1 MILLLHTVH
10 AGIFSRFILFKK
22 RRVSH
27 IPLSTTPRGAAQRR
41 LQTVSRLSPRGP
53 WSPAGHTALRGLL
66 TACPLQAE
74 KNLLLQEKIQVLQQ
88 RNEDLKAR
96 IDQNTVVTRWGART
110 PGLAG
115 HVSPTER
122 LCSWA
127 RGLRVCPGTPWPCS
141 SELEASPKARGR
153 GHRRGWRLQGLASGG
168 GLGARRQLAVPRPRG
183 ASPAPCSLSGAD
195 PERRRLQSRHP
206 GPARGGRKGR
216 ATGLERAGEKPCS
229 QRQLLLGGSNSV
241 SLPCSEVPPLPRKD
255 VETPPSRRQH
265 GGRQG
270 VGLRRPAGGYTVHEA
285 RAGRQ
290 AGRCRCEAAAPGARA
305 FRLAGQQV
313 GRGQTSVR
321 GRGRHSPG
329 RGGQMAPRVPGQH
342 PPLSPAPRGPP
353 HQLPRHFL
361 PLPLA
366 FAVCTGRPAP
376 PHPGRGMS
384 VHSVWAG
391 GPGDKRRS
399 RFGRGRVWR
408 QPALSLTPHSGGRL
422 LPWPVARRLE
432 LRPPDSLAYSCPRA
446 DSCRRRMLT
455 SRSTWRRRRRRRR
468 G

>member
-1 MILLLHTVH
+1 MTYVIILLLHTVH
-10 AGIFSRFILFKK
+10 AGIFSHFILFKK

-41 LQTVSRLSPRGP
+41 LQTLSRLSPRGP

-66 TACPLQAE
+66 TARPLQAE

-216 ATGLERAGEKPCS
+216 TAGLERAGEKPCS
-229 QRQLLLGGSNSV
+229 QRQLLLGGSDSV

-265 GGRQG
+265 GGGQG

-329 RGGQMAPRVPGQH
+329 QGSQIAPRVPGRH
-342 PPLSPAPRGPP
+342 PPLSPSPPGASAPAAPATSCLCLWLLLCARGGQ
-353 HQLPRHFL
+353 HLPIR
-361 PLPLA
+361 
-366 FAVCTGRPAP
+366 
-376 PHPGRGMS
+376 
-384 VHSVWAG
+384 AG
-391 GPGDKRRS
+391 G
-399 RFGRGRVWR
+399 
-408 QPALSLTPHSGGRL
+408 
-422 LPWPVARRLE
+422 
-432 LRPPDSLAYSCPRA
+432 
-446 DSCRRRMLT
+446 
-455 SRSTWRRRRRRRR
+455 
-468 G
+468 

>member
-1 MILLLHTVH
+1 M
-10 AGIFSRFILFKK
+10 
-22 RRVSH
+22 
-27 IPLSTTPRGAAQRR
+27 
-41 LQTVSRLSPRGP
+41 
-53 WSPAGHTALRGLL
+53 
-66 TACPLQAE
+66 
-74 KNLLLQEKIQVLQQ
+74 
-88 RNEDLKAR
+88 
-96 IDQNTVVTRWGART
+96 
-110 PGLAG
+110 
-115 HVSPTER
+115 SPTER

-127 RGLRVCPGTPWPCS
+127 RGLRVCPGTPRPCS

-153 GHRRGWRLQGLASGG
+153 GHRRGWRLQGLASGV

-216 ATGLERAGEKPCS
+216 TAGLERAGEKPCS
-229 QRQLLLGGSNSV
+229 QRQLLLGGSDSV

-265 GGRQG
+265 GEGQVWG
-270 VGLRRPAGGYTVHEA
+270 SVGQRAVTPSTRPE
-285 RAGRQ
+285 
-290 AGRCRCEAAAPGARA
+290 PGARLGA
-305 FRLAGQQV
+305 AGAKRPPLV
-313 GRGQTSVR
+313 PVRSGSRASRWAEDRPASVAGEGTAQDGEAR
-321 GRGRHSPG
+321 WHRVC
-329 RGGQMAPRVPGQH
+329 RGGTRH
-342 PPLSPAPRGPP
+342 CLRAPRGPP

-376 PHPGRGMS
+376 PRPGRGMS

-408 QPALSLTPHSGGRL
+408 RPALSLTPRSGGRL

-432 LRPPDSLAYSCPRA
+432 LRPPDSLASSCPRA
-446 DSCRRRMLT
+446 DSCRRRMPT